1 MIDDLNPRHVMIRRL
16 GYYAT
21 GLAIGLVAL
30 GFIQMGRKAQLERM
44 AAIEQQE
51 AALRAA
57 AAAAEA
63 AARATPKAPPTPA
76 GVQPTPSPVA
86 PVK

>member
-44 AAIEQQE
+44 AAVEQQD
-51 AALRAA
+51 AAQRAA

-63 AARATPKAPPTPA
+63 AAMSLPKPATPPAA
-76 GVQPTPSPVA
+76 GVPAPSPAA
-86 PVK
+86 PLN